1 MRRPTAPSMVLT
13 AVALTAFVATMSGQT
28 RVAPGSSGEDSTRFG
43 GLAWRN
49 VGPWRGGRATTI
61 AGVVGKPMI
70 YYMGATGGGVWKTE
84 DAGISWRP
92 ISDGQLKMGSIGA
105 IAVAP
110 DDDNVIYVGTGEA
123 PVRGVSSSYGDGMY
137 KSTDAGRTWSRIGLT
152 ESRTISRVIVH
163 PRNNDIVYV
172 AAQGSRWGRSAE
184 RGVYRSADGGRT
196 WKLLLASPDSLAGPS
211 DLAMDPS
218 NPRILYAAMWST
230 QRTPWKVRSGGPASG
245 IWKTVDGGE
254 TWNRLETGL
263 PKLMG
268 KIGLAVS
275 RTNPDRVWAIV
286 EADEGGLFR
295 SDDQGKT
302 WTRVNG
308 DRILQARSWYY
319 MRVTADPR
327 NPDVVYVINSPLLKS
342 IDAGKS
348 FSTLPDP
355 HGDNHDLWINPD
367 NTTNLAK
374 ADDGG
379 AAVSFTGGTTWS
391 PITNQATAQFYRV
404 TVDERF
410 PYWLYSGQQDNSTV
424 AIPSATDGGGI
435 PNEAMMIVGGG
446 ESAHIAL
453 DPAAPRYIYGTG
465 YHGQLDEYD
474 LSNRFI
480 RDVRPYPTVGLAEP
494 SDRMKYRFNWS
505 TPVITSPHDRQT
517 LYYGGNVLFRSADRG
532 QSWTV
537 VSPDLTRN
545 DKSRQGLGG
554 EPITNEGAG
563 GEVYGTIYYITE
575 SPLEKGVLWVGTDD
589 GLVQLSRDGGTTW
602 NNVTPRDLPESLIN
616 MVEVSPHDRAT
627 AYIAVDR
634 HKWNDNTPM
643 VYKTTDYGK
652 SWVKIVT
659 GLREGEPVRVVR
671 EDRTRRDLLYAG
683 TETGVY
689 LSFDGGAH
697 WQPFQ
702 RNLPAVPV
710 TDIKVT
716 KKDLVIATEGRAFWI
731 MDDVSPLYEMSDSM
745 ARAPLHLVTP
755 RAAYRTSLGG
765 GPEQL
770 GQGTNPPL
778 GAILQYHLA
787 KAPDSAAA
795 LTLEILDSHDAVIR
809 RFSSTT
815 PKDAAP
821 GALRSPKLPAA
832 AGLNRFVWDLRR
844 EPVAGVPGTLS
855 GQNAGY
861 RVVPGA
867 YKVRLTLAGQV
878 RMQPLD
884 VLPDPRET
892 TSAEAFRGQQ
902 EMLEKVYGRIDE
914 VHGAA
919 RRLRATREQV
929 QGVIARTRDQTA
941 ADTIAKAGGGLIAK
955 IDSLEGLL
963 VNVRNKTF
971 QDVVNYPPGI
981 NAEFQA
987 LIQTIDGTDAPVT
1000 GGVRARFADLET
1012 EWAGLR
1018 VRVDAVFGAQLERFN
1033 ALMREK
1039 GVPAVTPGPIPTNLI
1054 P

>member
-1 MRRPTAPSMVLT
+1 MRRSPAPLLVL
-13 AVALTAFVATMSGQT
+13 AAIALTVAITPATAQSRSG
-28 RVAPGSSGEDSTRFG
+28 PGTAAEDSARFN
-43 GLAWRN
+43 GLSWRS
-49 VGPWRGGRATTI
+49 VGPWRGGRATTV
-61 AGVVGKPMI
+61 AGVPGKPMV

-84 DAGISWRP
+84 DAGITWRP
-92 ISDGQLKMGSIGA
+92 IGDGQFKMGSIGA

-184 RGVYRSADGGRT
+184 RGVYRSMDGGRS
-196 WKLLLASPDSLAGPS
+196 WKLLLASPDSLTGPS

-230 QRTPWKVRSGGPASG
+230 QRTPWEVRSGGPTSG
-245 IWKTVDGGE
+245 IWKTMDGGD
-254 TWNRLETGL
+254 TWTRLETGL

-268 KIGLAVS
+268 KIGVAVS

-286 EADEGGLFR
+286 EADQGGLYR
-295 SDDQGKT
+295 SDDQGKS
-302 WTRVNG
+302 WTLVNG
-308 DRILQARSWYY
+308 GRILQARSWYY

-327 NPDVVYVINSPLLKS
+327 NADVVYVINSPLLKS

-348 FSTLPDP
+348 FTELPDP

-367 NTTNLAK
+367 NAANLIK

-404 TVDERF
+404 MTDDRF
-410 PYWLYSGQQDNSTV
+410 PYWLYAGQQDNSTV
-424 AIPSATDGGGI
+424 SIPSATDGGGI
-435 PNEAMMIVGGG
+435 PLEDMVIVGGG

-453 DPAAPRYIYGTG
+453 DPANPRYVYGTG

-474 LSNRFI
+474 ATNRFI

-494 SDRMKYRFNWS
+494 SDKMKYRFNWS
-505 TPVITSPHDRQT
+505 TPIITSPHDRQT
-517 LYYGGNVLFRSADRG
+517 LYYGGNVLFRSSDRG

-545 DKSRQGLGG
+545 DKSRQGWGG

-563 GEVYGTIYYITE
+563 GEVYGTIYYIAE
-575 SPLEKGVLWVGTDD
+575 SPSETGVIWVGTDD
-589 GLVQLSRDGGTTW
+589 GLVQLTRDGGATW
-602 NNVTPRDLPESLIN
+602 NNVTPKDLPESLIN

-634 HKWNDNTPM
+634 HKWNDNAPM

-652 SWVKIVT
+652 SWSKIVT
-659 GLREGEPVRVVR
+659 GLRDGEPVRVVR
-671 EDRTRRDLLYAG
+671 EDPTRKDLLYAG
-683 TETGVY
+683 TETGTY
-689 LSFDGGAH
+689 LSFDGGNH

-710 TDIKVT
+710 TDIRVVR
-716 KKDLVIATEGRAFWI
+716 KDLVISTEGRAFWI
-731 MDDVSPLYEMSDSM
+731 MDDVSPLYEMADSM
-745 ARAPLHLVTP
+745 EKAPLYLVTP
-755 RAAYRTSLGG
+755 RPAYRTTLGG
-765 GPEQL
+765 GGEQP
-770 GQGTNPPL
+770 GQGTNPPN
-778 GAILQYHLA
+778 GAIIQYRLA
-787 KAPDSAAA
+787 KASDSLSA
-795 LTLEILDSHDAVIR
+795 LTLEVLDGHGAVIR
-809 RFSSTT
+809 KFTSAAP
-815 PKDAAP
+815 PKDAPAS
-821 GALRSPKLPAA
+821 AVRSPRLPAA

-844 EPVAGVPGTLS
+844 EGIAGVPGTLS
-855 GQNAGY
+855 GPSPGS

-867 YKVRLTLAGQV
+867 YTVRVTLGSE
-878 RMQPLD
+878 RRERPLE
-884 VLPDPRET
+884 VLPDPRAV

-902 EMLEKVYGRIDE
+902 EMLDKVSARLDD
-914 VHGAA
+914 VQGAA
-919 RRLRATREQV
+919 RKLRAAREQV
-929 QGVIARTRDQTA
+929 EGLLTRIREQAA
-941 ADTIAKAGGGLIAK
+941 ADTLTKAGKALVAK

-963 VNVRNKTF
+963 VNVKNKTF
-971 QDVVNYPPGI
+971 QDVVNYPPGL
-981 NAEFQA
+981 NAQFQA
-987 LIQTIDGTDAPVT
+987 LAQSIDGTDAPVT
-1000 GGVRARFADLET
+1000 GGVRARFADLEA
-1012 EWAGLR
+1012 EWAGLKG
-1018 VRVDAVFGAQLERFN
+1018 RVDGVLGAELDRFN
-1033 ALMREK
+1033 ALVRDK
-1039 GVPAVTPGPIPTNLI
+1039 GIPAVVVPEGPR
-1054 P
+1054 